1 MSLIPSENDVVSH
14 DINASEEIV
23 RFDLS
28 LAEVSRRDVQI
39 ASAADVSEID
49 SSANTE
55 STRSFWRLCKAY
67 LHHISFPDSVD
78 RPRFLINLT
87 E

>member
-49 SSANTE
+49 FEVEIMESFSSRLKLNSMNPE
-55 STRSFWRLCKAY
+55 S
-67 LHHISFPDSVD
+67 DSG
-78 RPRFLINLT
+78 
-87 E
+87 

>member
-1 MSLIPSENDVVSH
+1 VSLIPSENDVVSH

-49 SSANTE
+49 FEVEIMESFSSRLKLNSMNPE
-55 STRSFWRLCKAY
+55 S
-67 LHHISFPDSVD
+67 DSG
-78 RPRFLINLT
+78 
-87 E
+87 